1 MAKHT
6 FLTELEL
13 TKRLGVVTD
22 VEYDDETVDIPTKG
36 EIREIAKAALS
47 IEMKKIGKIAEIA
60 TEKAKAATTDAL
72 AAREMVEKFLETA
85 RETFRDVIAELLA
98 PHYRYLE
105 EHLGIKPPDFENGN
119 AKSSPKPEKR
129 SISARSAAKHA
140 PDKSQLAKGA
150 TEVDEVEIAG
160 KTKRRVSKVAQ
171 IKAKSPQSKR
181 VALQKKEVPAKSSA
195 KSKGAKPCR
204 KK

>member
-36 EIREIAKAALS
+36 EIREIAKAAFS

-72 AAREMVEKFLETA
+72 GAREMVEKFLETA

-105 EHLGIKPPDFENGN
+105 EQLGIKPPEPESVTEKTSSKPRGRSTSASNTLKNTSGRKPPLVGANDADEV
-119 AKSSPKPEKR
+119 KSDTQGRRKLSVAGKKV
-129 SISARSAAKHA
+129 SARAKEKA
-140 PDKSQLAKGA
+140 NPAK
-150 TEVDEVEIAG
+150 
-160 KTKRRVSKVAQ
+160 K
-171 IKAKSPQSKR
+171 KAKNTPPKR
-181 VALQKKEVPAKSSA
+181 
-195 KSKGAKPCR
+195 KGAKPCP